1 MKSKFAYGLLG
12 VGVVLL
18 IAVIALVIQSL
29 LRLSMSEPF
38 DADTVVDQDAP
49 FRRPRAENSGAG
61 TPEDTR
67 SPAIVTREQP
77 GKSRPSTAQS
87 LPRTTI
93 ASPRTAAAATP
104 TPSSP
109 PSVATGP
116 TPPTSPAGTSS
127 ARQLPTSP
135 QSSITK
141 PGPAQSRPQAFVANG
156 AVGTVASLHG
166 TATAF
171 HYEGEEEKNRILREG
186 ASIFPNEVIET
197 MDKSRVIIEFVDG
210 TSIAQGANS
219 VIQIESYLYDA
230 KQKPLNSFTMR
241 LTRGLCKLVTG
252 AITDLNPER
261 FKIRTRLAT
270 IGIRGTQLLLKSDH
284 TRSDTYVIE
293 LSPDRRVRV
302 DATRDG
308 REILNVH
315 SGESVV
321 VDEAD
326 SASVEVNRRGVL
338 ISVVEGQG
346 MAHERYDPAEA
357 RALLDTL
364 AMRPA
369 ARYDLFQTPN
379 GSTIELHR
387 KQPGSGNEP

>member
-1 MKSKFAYGLLG
+1 MKRKFAYGLLG

-18 IAVIALVIQSL
+18 IAVIALVVQSL
-29 LRLSMSEPF
+29 LRLSMSDPF
-38 DADTVVDQDAP
+38 DADIAEDQASP
-49 FRRPRAENSGAG
+49 FRRPRADSPVAG
-61 TPEDTR
+61 TPEDAR
-67 SPAIVTREQP
+67 SPALVTREQP
-77 GKSRPSTAQS
+77 GRSTSATAQS
-87 LPRTTI
+87 LQRSTI
-93 ASPRTAAAATP
+93 PATRTAPAAT
-104 TPSSP
+104 
-109 PSVATGP
+109 PSVATSP
-116 TPPTSPAGTSS
+116 TAPASPAGTSS
-127 ARQLPTSP
+127 ARNVPAP
-135 QSSITK
+135 PRPSIAK
-141 PGPAQSRPQAFVANG
+141 PGRPQAPVADG
-156 AVGTVASLHG
+156 AVGTVASLNG

-171 HYEGEEEKNRILREG
+171 HYEGEEEKNRILKEG
-186 ASIFPNEVIET
+186 ASIFLNEIIET

-210 TSIAQGANS
+210 TSIAQGAKS
-219 VIQIESYLYDA
+219 VIQIESYLFDA
-230 KQKPLNSFTMR
+230 NNKPRNRFTMR

-293 LSPDRRVRV
+293 LSPTRRVRV
-302 DATRDG
+302 EAARDG
-308 REILNVH
+308 RQILNVH

-321 VDEAD
+321 VDDAD
-326 SASVEVNRRGVL
+326 AASVEVDRRGVL
-338 ISVVEGQG
+338 ISVIEGQG
-346 MAHERYDPAEA
+346 MTHERYDPAEA

-387 KQPGSGNEP
+387 KQPGSDDEP